1 MMKMISVSS
10 KKWCDLGRNKGYGW
24 KYGKTRKFIC
34 GDKDNPPLCPG
45 TTDHKERFSDTL
57 SAQNSSRGKLGSDN
71 DVGILECST
80 GIDGAGS
87 RLENR
92 IKKWGAD
99 GDYKKVEPR

>member
-1 MMKMISVSS
+1 MG
-10 KKWCDLGRNKGYGW
+10 DHPLQ
-24 KYGKTRKFIC
+24 KYGKTKKFIC
-34 GDKDNPPLCPG
+34 RDKDNPPLWPG
-45 TTDHKERFSDTL
+45 TTDYKERFRDKL
-57 SAQNSSRGKLGSDN
+57 SAQNPSEEKFRCEN